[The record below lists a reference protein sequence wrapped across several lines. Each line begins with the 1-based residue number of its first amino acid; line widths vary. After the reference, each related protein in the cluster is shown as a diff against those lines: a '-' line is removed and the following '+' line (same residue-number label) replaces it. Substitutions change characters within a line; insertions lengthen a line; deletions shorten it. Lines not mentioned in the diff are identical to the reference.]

1 MALWTIPI
9 FLVCHVGGGRTG
21 EAAKD
26 RTGEAL
32 DLAHAGAGA
41 PDARIQRPTV
51 LARHGTPPGR
61 PGADNGGALPPGRD
75 PRPRSRRPQEPRLL
89 LLASEG
95 LHVRAAAPLGPALQV
110 EDPDGAGDDARQPRS
125 S

>member
-1 MALWTIPI
+1 MDSAE
-9 FLVCHVGGGRTG
+9 GGWARPPRTG
-21 EAAKD
+21 QG
-26 RTGEAL
+26 RRSIWPTPMMR
-32 DLAHAGAGA
+32 A
-41 PDARIQRPTV
+41 PDARIPTAHRAGT
-51 LARHGTPPGR
+51 ARLPAGG
-61 PGADNGGALPPGRD
+61 GADKGGALPPGRD